1 MTKDKSI
8 DNELI
13 DNLLKN
19 YKKPEDLIGENG
31 LLKQLTKQLLERA
44 MAAEM
49 TEHVGYDKHDA
60 AGNNSGN
67 SRNGKSA
74 KTIKGTFGELAL
86 ETPRDRNGTFEPQ
99 IIEKHQTRFTG
110 FDKNIL
116 SLYSRGLSTREIQQH
131 LEEIYGV
138 EVTAGLISSVTD
150 EVLDEVKTWQN
161 RQLDAVYPIMYLDA
175 IQFKVRDNG
184 HVRNK
189 AIYLAIGVTIEGYK
203 EVLGLWIAQ
212 TEGAKFWLQVVTE
225 LKNRG
230 VTDIFIA
237 CVDGLKGFPEAIESV
252 FPQTEVQLC
261 IVHLVR
267 HSLNY
272 VGWKQ
277 RKEVARELKLIYTAA
292 TDTEAEQRLAKLSGT
307 RRPVFIGADKSLH
320 FLPFA
325 TLISPASGKYLIEDF
340 FIGMVP
346 SASVLIRS
354 SEYAKEKTGTRDETV
369 LSIGNPNFDRNAF
382 PGLPALPGAGRE
394 ARSVG
399 AVYRQ
404 RTVLVGPEASPVRV
418 ASELKNADVI
428 HIATHAVAH
437 ARSPMLTKLL
447 LAGGRQDGVKGHHA
461 DNGFLQASQI
471 YQLKLPRAR
480 LVVLSACQT
489 GIERAYRGEG
499 AIGLARPFLVAGV
512 PIVVA
517 SLWPVDSE
525 ATAELMI
532 RFHEHRTR
540 GHKTTIEALRQ
551 AQLDMIYN
559 PPPGSQGTFGWAAFV
574 AIGGYAEF

>member
-1 MTKDKSI
+1 MTI

-49 TEHVGYDKHDA
+49 TEHIGYEKHDA

-67 SRNGKSA
+67 SRNGKSV
-74 KTIKGTFGELAL
+74 KTIKGTFGELPL

-110 FDKNIL
+110 FDANIL
-116 SLYSRGLSTREIQQH
+116 SLYARGLSTREIQQH
-131 LEEIYGV
+131 LEEIYHV
-138 EVTAGLISSVTD
+138 EVSPALISSVTD
-150 EVLDEVKTWQN
+150 EVLDDARTWQN

-184 HVRNK
+184 HVKNK
-189 AIYLAIGVTIEGYK
+189 AIYLVIGVTTAGLK

-277 RKEVARELKLIYTAA
+277 RKEVATDLKTIYSAVNAAAAEEKLAEFSLKWDEKFPTISKSWRSNWLRVIPFFAHPPEIRKVIYTTNAIESLNMSLRKVTKA
-292 TDTEAEQRLAKLSGT
+292 RGSFPNDEAVS
-307 RRPVFIGADKSLH
+307 
-320 FLPFA
+320 
-325 TLISPASGKYLIEDF
+325 
-340 FIGMVP
+340 
-346 SASVLIRS
+346 
-354 SEYAKEKTGTRDETV
+354 
-369 LSIGNPNFDRNAF
+369 
-382 PGLPALPGAGRE
+382 
-394 ARSVG
+394 
-399 AVYRQ
+399 
-404 RTVLVGPEASPVRV
+404 
-418 ASELKNADVI
+418 
-428 HIATHAVAH
+428 
-437 ARSPMLTKLL
+437 KLL
-447 LAGGRQDGVKGHHA
+447 YL
-461 DNGFLQASQI
+461 
-471 YQLKLPRAR
+471 
-480 LVVLSACQT
+480 
-489 GIERAYRGEG
+489 
-499 AIGLARPFLVAGV
+499 
-512 PIVVA
+512 
-517 SLWPVDSE
+517 
-525 ATAELMI
+525 
-532 RFHEHRTR
+532 
-540 GHKTTIEALRQ
+540 ALRNI
-551 AQLDMIYN
+551 AKKWTMPIRDWKAALNRFAIIYEN
-559 PPPGSQGTFGWAAFV
+559 RLPV
-574 AIGGYAEF
+574 N

>member
-8 DNELI
+8 ENELI

-60 AGNNSGN
+60 LGNNSGN

-184 HVRNK
+184 HVKNK

-277 RKEVARELKLIYTAA
+277 RKEVARDLKLIYTAA
-292 TDTEAEQRLAKLSGT
+292 TDVEAEQRLADFSLKWDPKFPMIAKSWRANWTRVIPFFAHPPEIRKVIYTTNAIESLNMSLRKVTKARGSFPNDEAVSKLLYLALRNIAKKWT
-307 RRPVFIGADKSLH
+307 MPVHAWKDALNR
-320 FLPFA
+320 FA
-325 TLISPASGKYLIEDF
+325 IIYEQRLPAS
-340 FIGMVP
+340 
-346 SASVLIRS
+346 
-354 SEYAKEKTGTRDETV
+354 
-369 LSIGNPNFDRNAF
+369 
-382 PGLPALPGAGRE
+382 
-394 ARSVG
+394 
-399 AVYRQ
+399 
-404 RTVLVGPEASPVRV
+404 
-418 ASELKNADVI
+418 
-428 HIATHAVAH
+428 
-437 ARSPMLTKLL
+437 
-447 LAGGRQDGVKGHHA
+447 
-461 DNGFLQASQI
+461 
-471 YQLKLPRAR
+471 
-480 LVVLSACQT
+480 
-489 GIERAYRGEG
+489 
-499 AIGLARPFLVAGV
+499 
-512 PIVVA
+512 
-517 SLWPVDSE
+517 
-525 ATAELMI
+525 
-532 RFHEHRTR
+532 
-540 GHKTTIEALRQ
+540 
-551 AQLDMIYN
+551 
-559 PPPGSQGTFGWAAFV
+559 
-574 AIGGYAEF
+574 

>member
-99 IIEKHQTRFTG
+99 IIEKHQRRFMG

-161 RQLDAVYPIMYLDA
+161 RQLDAVYPLMYLDA

-184 HVRNK
+184 HVKNK

-277 RKEVARELKLIYTAA
+277 RKEVAADLKLIYTAA
-292 TDTEAEQRLAKLSGT
+292 TEVEAEQRLADFSLKWDAKFPMIAKSWHSNWTRVIPLFAHPPEIRKIIYTTNAIESLNMSLRKVTKARGSFPNDEAVSKLLYLALRNIAKKWT
-307 RRPVFIGADKSLH
+307 MPVHAWKDALNR
-320 FLPFA
+320 FA
-325 TLISPASGKYLIEDF
+325 IIYENRLPAS
-340 FIGMVP
+340 
-346 SASVLIRS
+346 
-354 SEYAKEKTGTRDETV
+354 
-369 LSIGNPNFDRNAF
+369 
-382 PGLPALPGAGRE
+382 
-394 ARSVG
+394 
-399 AVYRQ
+399 
-404 RTVLVGPEASPVRV
+404 
-418 ASELKNADVI
+418 
-428 HIATHAVAH
+428 
-437 ARSPMLTKLL
+437 
-447 LAGGRQDGVKGHHA
+447 
-461 DNGFLQASQI
+461 
-471 YQLKLPRAR
+471 
-480 LVVLSACQT
+480 
-489 GIERAYRGEG
+489 
-499 AIGLARPFLVAGV
+499 
-512 PIVVA
+512 
-517 SLWPVDSE
+517 
-525 ATAELMI
+525 
-532 RFHEHRTR
+532 
-540 GHKTTIEALRQ
+540 
-551 AQLDMIYN
+551 
-559 PPPGSQGTFGWAAFV
+559 
-574 AIGGYAEF
+574 

>member
-1 MTKDKSI
+1 MTRDTI

-49 TEHVGYDKHDA
+49 TEHIGYEKHDA
-60 AGNNSGN
+60 IGNNSGN

-110 FDKNIL
+110 FDANIL

-150 EVLDEVKTWQN
+150 EVLDEVKRWQN
-161 RQLDAVYPIMYLDA
+161 RQLDPVYPIMYLDA

-230 VTDIFIA
+230 ITDIFIA

-292 TDTEAEQRLAKLSGT
+292 TDLEAEQRLDEFSLKWDAKFPMIAKSWRSNWT
-307 RRPVFIGADKSLH
+307 RVIPFFAHPPEIRKIIYTTNAIESLNMSLRKVTKARGSFPNDEAVSKLLYLALRNIAKKWTMPVHAWKDALNR
-320 FLPFA
+320 FA
-325 TLISPASGKYLIEDF
+325 IIYENRLPAS
-340 FIGMVP
+340 
-346 SASVLIRS
+346 
-354 SEYAKEKTGTRDETV
+354 
-369 LSIGNPNFDRNAF
+369 
-382 PGLPALPGAGRE
+382 
-394 ARSVG
+394 
-399 AVYRQ
+399 
-404 RTVLVGPEASPVRV
+404 
-418 ASELKNADVI
+418 
-428 HIATHAVAH
+428 
-437 ARSPMLTKLL
+437 
-447 LAGGRQDGVKGHHA
+447 
-461 DNGFLQASQI
+461 
-471 YQLKLPRAR
+471 
-480 LVVLSACQT
+480 
-489 GIERAYRGEG
+489 
-499 AIGLARPFLVAGV
+499 
-512 PIVVA
+512 
-517 SLWPVDSE
+517 
-525 ATAELMI
+525 
-532 RFHEHRTR
+532 
-540 GHKTTIEALRQ
+540 
-551 AQLDMIYN
+551 
-559 PPPGSQGTFGWAAFV
+559 
-574 AIGGYAEF
+574 

>member
-1 MTKDKSI
+1 MTKEKSI

-49 TEHVGYDKHDA
+49 TEHVGYEKHDV

-67 SRNGKSA
+67 SRNGKTA

-110 FDKNIL
+110 FDENII
-116 SLYSRGLSTREIQQH
+116 SLYARGLSTREIQQH
-131 LEEIYGV
+131 LEEIYHV
-138 EVTAGLISSVTD
+138 EVSPGLVSIVT
-150 EVLDEVKTWQN
+150 ESVLDEVKTWQN

-184 HVRNK
+184 HVKNK

-267 HSLNY
+267 HSLNF

-277 RKEVARELKLIYTAA
+277 RKEVAADLKLIYRAA
-292 TDTEAEQRLAKLSGT
+292 TEAEAERRLTEFSLKWDAKFPMIAKSWRSNWT
-307 RRPVFIGADKSLH
+307 RVIPLFAHPPEIRKVIYTTNAIESLNMSLRKVTKARGSFPNDEAVSKLLYLALRNIAKKWTMPVHAWKDALNR
-320 FLPFA
+320 FA
-325 TLISPASGKYLIEDF
+325 IIYEN
-340 FIGMVP
+340 
-346 SASVLIRS
+346 R
-354 SEYAKEKTGTRDETV
+354 
-369 LSIGNPNFDRNAF
+369 
-382 PGLPALPGAGRE
+382 LPA
-394 ARSVG
+394 
-399 AVYRQ
+399 
-404 RTVLVGPEASPVRV
+404 
-418 ASELKNADVI
+418 N
-428 HIATHAVAH
+428 
-437 ARSPMLTKLL
+437 
-447 LAGGRQDGVKGHHA
+447 
-461 DNGFLQASQI
+461 
-471 YQLKLPRAR
+471 
-480 LVVLSACQT
+480 
-489 GIERAYRGEG
+489 
-499 AIGLARPFLVAGV
+499 
-512 PIVVA
+512 
-517 SLWPVDSE
+517 
-525 ATAELMI
+525 
-532 RFHEHRTR
+532 
-540 GHKTTIEALRQ
+540 
-551 AQLDMIYN
+551 
-559 PPPGSQGTFGWAAFV
+559 
-574 AIGGYAEF
+574 